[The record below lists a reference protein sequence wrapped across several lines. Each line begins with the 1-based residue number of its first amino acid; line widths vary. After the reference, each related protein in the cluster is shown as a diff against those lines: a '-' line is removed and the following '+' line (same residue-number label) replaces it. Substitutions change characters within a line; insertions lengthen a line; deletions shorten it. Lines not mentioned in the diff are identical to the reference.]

1 LNKRAALVCS
11 ALAALLLASSAAN
24 AQSWKHEALVD
35 KDIEAEQYSK
45 FWEETLHG
53 FDGDFDGLL
62 EQASEL
68 QRSRMASQKD
78 LALPVLEQA
87 AKLKPNDPRVHYRI
101 GNHFQRLGEWK
112 ACARSYTNVFE
123 LDPAFRAVGSTEVP
137 LDEGLGLC
145 LLYDGEFEGAI
156 THFRRLITQEHETPG
171 IQLRYGEALMALGRL
186 DEAIFSFR
194 RAERLAQRH
203 SRNLARETEYALGVA
218 LDRAEQL
225 GESRAILA
233 RLTLRDSQLTTLY
246 STDKVYAPASEELY
260 YLGLAYEVQGNVP
273 RAIYSFR
280 RFLSLAPNS
289 PWSSH
294 AKSHLQRS
302 AKAKLAAS
310 LDLSGSAQWPLEAL
324 REAIRQS
331 ERPLRSCLEGYPEVL
346 VTITLSSP
354 LNRPAVAHQARAAIR
369 AETSAPR
376 PDLNKIVECLESAAR
391 KIRMPKQSGLIG
403 GHGTAEFTILGTPK
417 P

>member
-1 LNKRAALVCS
+1 MC
-11 ALAALLLASSAAN
+11 LLGATAAN
-24 AQSWKHEALVD
+24 AQSWKHEELVD
-35 KDIEAEQYSK
+35 KDAEAEQYSA
-45 FWEETLHG
+45 FWEQTLHG
-53 FDGDFDGLL
+53 FDGDFDELL
-62 EQASEL
+62 ARAIEL
-68 QRSRMASQKD
+68 QRSRMDSQKD
-78 LALPVLEQA
+78 QALAVLTQA
-87 AKLKPNDPRVHYRI
+87 TKLKPSDPRAHYRI
-101 GNHFQRLGEWK
+101 GNHFQRRREWK
-112 ACARSYTNVFE
+112 ACARAYTKVFE
-123 LDPAFRAVGSTEVP
+123 LDPAFRAVGSTESP

-145 LLYDGEFEGAI
+145 LLYDGEFERAV

-171 IQLRYGEALMALGRL
+171 IQLRHGEALMALGRL

-225 GESRAILA
+225 GESRALLA
-233 RLTLRDSQLTTLY
+233 RLTSRDSQLTTLY
-246 STDKVYAPASEELY
+246 STDKTYAPASEEFY
-260 YLGLAYEVQGNVP
+260 YLGVAYEAQGDVP

-280 RFLSLAPNS
+280 RFLSLDPNS

-310 LDLSGSAQWPLEAL
+310 IDLSGSAQWPLEAL
-324 REAIRQS
+324 RTAIRKS
-331 ERPLRSCLEGYPEVL
+331 EQPLRACLEGYPEVL

-354 LNRPAVAHQARAAIR
+354 LSRPAVDHQARAAIS

-403 GHGTAEFTILGTPK
+403 GHGTAQFTILGTPK
-417 P
+417 S